1 MKSVIAVPARLES
14 SRLPRKVLADIGG
27 KAMLQRVLEQCALSK
42 LATEVLLCTDSEEL
56 RDIAKGWGFN
66 TVMTPASCSSGTD
79 RIAFAAPNIDADVI
93 INVQGDQPFIDPN
106 VIDAVATEFARR
118 TPRPSV
124 LTPIYKLRQEG
135 IHNINTVKTL
145 RRTNGDAVYFSRS
158 AIPAQRDAAPEE
170 WAKHATYWG
179 HVGLYA
185 YTKEV
190 LLQWP
195 SFTECEPENL
205 EKLEQLRFIDN
216 GVVVGT
222 IEIDEPL
229 GEVNVP
235 LDLDLAREIVASNR
249 DKPTSN

>member
-42 LATEVLLCTDSEEL
+42 QATEVLLCTDSEEL

-106 VIDAVATEFARR
+106 VIDAVANEFARR

-158 AIPAQRDAAPEE
+158 AIPAQRDAAP
-170 WAKHATYWG
+170 AATTCFATQRAA
-179 HVGLYA
+179 YA
-185 YTKEV
+185 AERSTFDGS
-190 LLQWP
+190 L
-195 SFTECEPENL
+195 
-205 EKLEQLRFIDN
+205 
-216 GVVVGT
+216 
-222 IEIDEPL
+222 PL
-229 GEVNVP
+229 NAP
-235 LDLDLAREIVASNR
+235 
-249 DKPTSN
+249 PP